1 MSKLYTK
8 FNNFINSINESI
20 NIPEGKKA
28 LIVLVGPPSVG
39 KSTWT
44 KNNFPDSYI
53 INRDDIVE
61 KVASSYGWNYDD
73 MFATPPIDAEIGDV
87 DEKFGT
93 VKKAPKWMTWTKTVF
108 DKVQEANG
116 KVQQLMNERVG
127 GAVLSNQDIV
137 IDMTNMNS
145 GARRRNAFKVIK
157 GNEENYHII
166 AVDFKFQGGEE
177 IIKKMAT
184 KRAEDAKR
192 MGKSKTIPDAVFDGM
207 FSSYEKPTTNEGFDE
222 IINVDNIEEL
232 KKALVENNI

>member
-28 LIVLVGPPSVG
+28 LIVLVGPPAVG

-53 INRDDIVE
+53 INRDDIVD
-61 KVASSYGWNYDD
+61 KVASTYGWTSDD
-73 MFATPPIDAEIGDV
+73 MFSIPPKSAIIGDT

-93 VKKAPKWMTWTKTVF
+93 VINAPKWMTWTDTVYS
-108 DKVQEANG
+108 KVREANKIIDEKLNKRIGYAVYSG
-116 KVQQLMNERVG
+116 KNI
-127 GAVLSNQDIV
+127 IV
-137 IDMTNMNS
+137 DMTNLDSKSRKNS
-145 GARRRNAFKVIK
+145 LRIVKKHRD
-157 GNEENYHII
+157 EYYTI
-166 AVDFKFQGGEE
+166 AVIFKFQGFED
-177 IIKKMAT
+177 IIKKISDR
-184 KRAEDAKR
+184 RAKIAR
-192 MGKSKTIPDAVFDGM
+192 NMGKTKTIPHSSLDRI
-207 FSSYEKPTTNEGFDE
+207 FSSYEKPTKEEGFDE